1 MKKIIIYSLT
11 IIISAAIPI
20 YFLLIWE
27 PLKSTDVISD
37 NVLVNDYEGINNSN
51 EDNKIYIINNSISR
65 EGTLSTI
72 TNLPQ
77 EKRDKLNVLL
87 KNLSIVDIIKINNY
101 FSDISNSKNIV
112 EGLDLIE
119 KRMSK
124 ENYQEFKN
132 ILEDY
137 INLEEM
143 RNNE

>member
-37 NVLVNDYEGINNSN
+37 NVSVNDYEGINNSN

>member
-101 FSDISNSKNIV
+101 FSDISNIKNIV